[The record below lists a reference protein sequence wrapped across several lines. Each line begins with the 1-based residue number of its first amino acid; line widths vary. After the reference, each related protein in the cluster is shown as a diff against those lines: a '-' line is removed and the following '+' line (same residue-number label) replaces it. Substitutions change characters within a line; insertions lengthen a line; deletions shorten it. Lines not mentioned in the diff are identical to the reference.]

1 MNLTLWILQALGA
14 LLFLAS
20 GVPKIILPMPAIR
33 QRVAWA
39 SAVPPW
45 LIRFIGI
52 AETLGAIG
60 LILPAV
66 TGIAPWL
73 TIAAAVGLILAMLS
87 ASVFHISRAEFA
99 GMAPS
104 LVLLLLARV
113 IAYGRWKLAV
123 I

>member
-1 MNLTLWILQALGA
+1 MNLALWIVQVLAA
-14 LLFLAS
+14 IAFLAA

-45 LIRFIGI
+45 LIRFIGV
-52 AETLGAIG
+52 AEVLGAIG

-73 TIAAAVGLILAMLS
+73 TIAAAVGLIVAMLS
-87 ASVFHISRAEFA
+87 AAVFHIRRAELA
-99 GMAPS
+99 GMAPAV
-104 LVLLLLARV
+104 VLLALALV